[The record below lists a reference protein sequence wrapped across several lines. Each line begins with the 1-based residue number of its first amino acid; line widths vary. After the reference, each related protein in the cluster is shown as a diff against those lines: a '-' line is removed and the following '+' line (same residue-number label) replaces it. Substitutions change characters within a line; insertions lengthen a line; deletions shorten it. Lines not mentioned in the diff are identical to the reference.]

1 MGIDSD
7 RWPTIEIDDD
17 DDDDDIPFY
26 SPLNPTKVP
35 LSPTISMMIF
45 LGQLQ
50 RLFNDGRNT
59 SSTHTKM
66 HITNTRMGM

>member
-7 RWPTIEIDDD
+7 RWPTIEI

-45 LGQLQ
+45 LGQHK
-50 RLFNDGRNT
+50 NG
-59 SSTHTKM
+59 HVAP
-66 HITNTRMGM
+66 TNTGFWIEPRRIQPTAKGMFL